1 MKNIIIKKLFLKK
14 SLSQVQESL
23 FLSGQVF
30 NFMQVGI
37 FALFGLRT
45 DTIVFCGFLLFI
57 HVYKTIEILSIFYQS
72 LWWLLFPLSTL
83 MLLLSLIFLMPRL
96 QE

>member
-14 SLSQVQESL
+14 SLSQVQGSL

-45 DTIVFCGFLLFI
+45 DTIVFCGFLFI
-57 HVYKTIEILSIFYQS
+57 VHTCLQDYRDIKYILPIS
-72 LWWLLFPLSTL
+72 LVVAISPQYPLAATFSY
-83 MLLLSLIFLMPRL
+83 LSYA
-96 QE
+96 